1 MLVIWSDALTRGVGV
16 GTSRE
21 HIELP
26 ARVRPGRPAAL
37 VFPRGD
43 DIDDVPGL
51 DRSRRIASV
60 TAPYLEVATIGEACG
75 ARTWDALLSTGGRY
89 DVYDVS
95 GIACIV
101 PAGGYE
107 GAEEI

>member
-1 MLVIWSDALTRGVGV
+1 MLVIWADASTRGVGI
-16 GTSRE
+16 GTSRG

-43 DIDDVPGL
+43 DIDGVPGL
-51 DRSRRIASV
+51 DRSRRVASV
-60 TAPYLEVATIGEACG
+60 AAPRLEVAAIRDAGG
-75 ARTWDALLSTGGRY
+75 ARTWDALLATGGRY

-101 PAGGYE
+101 AAGARD
-107 GAEEI
+107 GAEEF